1 MNDPRSDSPNQST
14 GKQTIDQG
22 IDEDMEALRRVTVR
36 DLPTFEQTARVMRTR
51 AARASREGFMP
62 RSLRTLVARPW
73 LATAI
78 GIAAVALILLA
89 IPFTYS
95 QTTGYEVRVSVG
107 PPAPNL
113 TALQP
118 LIDRIQSALRV
129 DRVTVSTDRGVTLS
143 ARLPLGSRPRIEK
156 GLAALA
162 PTIASLGPTA
172 RTEIRPIVE
181 RVSGTVYAM
190 ANARIVNLHVDR
202 EGKSTTEIEA
212 DLRAQ
217 LAAAGLPGAAVSVTQ
232 EGDQMRMQMNWEA
245 PPGDSLDAPVEVNI
259 TMDGSNRESQKVAK
273 IVGGQ
278 NMSDAEIE
286 AEIERQ
292 LLEQGTRNPQ
302 VEVRDGKVVSVR
314 RDP

>member
-1 MNDPRSDSPNQST
+1 
-14 GKQTIDQG
+14 
-22 IDEDMEALRRVTVR
+22 
-36 DLPTFEQTARVMRTR
+36 
-51 AARASREGFMP
+51 
-62 RSLRTLVARPW
+62 
-73 LATAI
+73 
-78 GIAAVALILLA
+78 
-89 IPFTYS
+89 
-95 QTTGYEVRVSVG
+95 VSVG